1 MYCRLAKSAAAEKR
15 SAMTKSEIEKKT
27 EEYILPILDELHFI
41 LWDVEFVK
49 EGGEYFLR
57 AYIDKE
63 GGISLDDCTEVSRR
77 MNDILDSD
85 EYIDVPYTFEV
96 SSPGLTRVLKKD
108 RELQNSIGRD
118 VDVTTYQKIDGAK
131 EFTGILKSFDK
142 DHVLLSFGDSEM
154 NFDRKNISKIRLSP
168 DF

>member
-1 MYCRLAKSAAAEKR
+1 VYCRLAKSAAAEKR

>member
-1 MYCRLAKSAAAEKR
+1 
-15 SAMTKSEIEKKT
+15 MTRTEIEKKT

-49 EGGEYFLR
+49 EGPDYFLR

-63 GGISLDDCTEVSRR
+63 GGISLDDCAEVSRR
-77 MNDILDSD
+77 MNEILDSD

-142 DHVLLSFGDSEM
+142 DSVLLSFGEEDEM
-154 NFDRKNISKIRLSP
+154 NFDRKNISRIRLSP

>member
-1 MYCRLAKSAAAEKR
+1 MS
-15 SAMTKSEIEKKT
+15 KSEIEKKT

>member
-1 MYCRLAKSAAAEKR
+1 
-15 SAMTKSEIEKKT
+15 MTKSEIEKKT

>member
-1 MYCRLAKSAAAEKR
+1 
-15 SAMTKSEIEKKT
+15 MTKSEIEKKT

-142 DHVLLSFGDSEM
+142 DHVLLSFGDTEM